1 MYFLAEGSASSL
13 HPMMSTLP
21 KHVDGRKTLLFPERG
36 IAKWFYESGIAEKNV
51 IEWAGRTFGHP
62 DKIFLDIGAH
72 VGTYAWS
79 IAPKFKHTYAFECNP
94 KVFCYLAANI
104 ALHDLTDTITPIHVG
119 LGDKPGRLPLIV
131 RSEDGGGN
139 GVKKLTDGDVG
150 GKEVEI
156 RTLDSYGLINIGFIK
171 IDVEGF
177 EKEVLLGARET
188 LKASGYPPILFES
201 WGQWKE
207 KEGVPAMQIRTDLFE
222 TFIELGYRLEPVDGA
237 QDTFLATYSISASI
251 SD

>member
-1 MYFLAEGSASSL
+1 
-13 HPMMSTLP
+13 MMSTLP
-21 KHVDGRKTLLFPERG
+21 KHVDGRKTLLFPEHG
-36 IAKWFYESGIAEKNV
+36 IAKWFYESGIAEKTV

-79 IAPKFKHTYAFECNP
+79 IGSQFKHTYAFECNP

-104 ALHDLTDTITPIHVG
+104 ALHDLTDAITPVHVG

-139 GVKKLTDGDVG
+139 GVKILTDRDVG

-156 RTLDSYGLINIGFIK
+156 RTLDSYGLTDIGFIK

-177 EKEVLLGARET
+177 EKEVLLGARGT

-207 KEGVPAMQIRTDLFE
+207 KEGVPAMQIRTELFE
-222 TFIELGYRLEPVDGA
+222 TFIEVGYRLEPVDGA
-237 QDTFLATYSISASI
+237 QDTFLATHSNSASM